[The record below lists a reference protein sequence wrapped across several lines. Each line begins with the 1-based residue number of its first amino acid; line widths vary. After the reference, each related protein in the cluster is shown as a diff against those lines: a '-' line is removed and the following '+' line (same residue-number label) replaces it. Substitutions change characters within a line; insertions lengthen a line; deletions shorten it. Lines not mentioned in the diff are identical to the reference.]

1 MKKSLI
7 ASLFMFCCLLL
18 IVQTASAAMNVR
30 IVVDR
35 LNVRT
40 GPGLT
45 FTVQEKVAKGKQYAV
60 VQKRGEW
67 LQIRLA
73 SNRTGW
79 VHGKYVQIKNEAN
92 ETKKQIQQLVVCQV
106 DGLRIRKGPGT
117 TFSVIGYVNRNEKGT
132 ATIAQGEWVYV
143 RWDGKEGWVHR
154 SYVANVE
161 QNEQNN
167 EQNNQQN
174 NEQHTYVQML
184 YDNTNIRSAPS
195 TQSPVITKAKQG
207 DQFSVIRK
215 EGQWYVIQVDAQ
227 TIGYVAE
234 WVVQVSNQPS
244 PSQPQS
250 LVGKTIVID
259 AGHGGKDYGTT
270 GVNGT
275 IEKMLTLQTALLL
288 SEKLKQTGANVIL
301 TREDDRFLSLSERVQ
316 IAGKNKA
323 DAFVSIHYDSALNRT
338 ASGLTVYYYK
348 QIDRSLADALFD
360 SLSRLTGIQQRGVRL
375 GNYHVLRENSR
386 PSVLLELGYLSNP
399 NEEMFVVSPTYQQA
413 VTEAICNGLVR
424 YFGK

>member
-7 ASLFMFCCLLL
+7 ASLFIFCCLLL

-45 FTVQEKVAKGKQYAV
+45 FPVQEKVAKGKQYAV

-67 LQIRLA
+67 LQIRLT

-79 VHGKYVQIKNEAN
+79 VYGKYVQMQNEQM
-92 ETKKQIQQLVVCQV
+92 EKKKQIQQLVVCQA
-106 DGLRIRKGPGT
+106 DGLRLRKGPGT
-117 TFSVIGYVNRNEKGT
+117 TYAIIGYVNRNEKGT
-132 ATIAQGEWVYV
+132 ATVIQEDWMYV

-161 QNEQNN
+161 KNEQNN
-167 EQNNQQN
+167 EQS

-275 IEKMLTLQTALLL
+275 MEKMLTLQTALLL

-360 SLSRLTGIQQRGVRL
+360 PLSRLTGIQQRGVRS

>member
-1 MKKSLI
+1 MKKTFI
-7 ASLFMFCCLLL
+7 ASLFICCCLLL

-45 FTVQEKVAKGKQYAV
+45 FTVQEKVAKGKQYPV

-79 VHGKYVQIKNEAN
+79 VHGRYVQIQKETT
-92 ETKKQIQQLVVCQV
+92 ETKKQIQQFVVCQV
-106 DGLRIRKGPGT
+106 DGLRLRKGPGT
-117 TFSVIGYVNRNEKGT
+117 NFAVIGYVNRNEKGM
-132 ATIAQGEWVYV
+132 ATIAQGEWMYV
-143 RWDGKEGWVHR
+143 RWDGKEGWVHQ

-161 QNEQNN
+161 QSEQNN
-167 EQNNQQN
+167 EQP
-174 NEQHTYVQML
+174 TYVQML

-195 TQSPVITKAKQG
+195 TQSPVIMKAKRG
-207 DQFSVIRK
+207 DQFSIIRK

-234 WVVQVSNQPS
+234 WVVQVSKQPS
-244 PSQPQS
+244 PSEPQTI
-250 LVGKTIVID
+250 VGKTIVID

-275 IEKMLTLQTALLL
+275 IEKTLTLQTVLLL
-288 SEKLKQTGANVIL
+288 SEKLKQMGAHVIL
-301 TREDDRFLSLSERVQ
+301 TRENDRFLSLSERVQ

-338 ASGLTVYYYK
+338 ASGLTIYYYK
-348 QIDRSLADALFD
+348 PIDRSLADALFNP
-360 SLSRLTGIQQRGVRL
+360 LSQLTGIQQRGVRV

-399 NEEMFVVSPTYQQA
+399 NEETFIVSPTYQQA
-413 VTEAICNGLVR
+413 ATEAICNGLVR

>member
-1 MKKSLI
+1 
-7 ASLFMFCCLLL
+7 
-18 IVQTASAAMNVR
+18 MNVR

-45 FTVQEKVAKGKQYAV
+45 FPVQEKVAKGKQYAV

-67 LQIRLA
+67 LQIRLT

-79 VHGKYVQIKNEAN
+79 VYGKYVQMQNEQM
-92 ETKKQIQQLVVCQV
+92 EKKKQIQQLVVCQA
-106 DGLRIRKGPGT
+106 DGLRLRKGPGT
-117 TFSVIGYVNRNEKGT
+117 TYAIIGYVNRNEKGT
-132 ATIAQGEWVYV
+132 ATVIQEDWMYV

-161 QNEQNN
+161 KNEQNN
-167 EQNNQQN
+167 EQN

-360 SLSRLTGIQQRGVRL
+360 PLSRLTGIQQRGVRS

>member
-1 MKKSLI
+1 M
-7 ASLFMFCCLLL
+7 
-18 IVQTASAAMNVR
+18 
-30 IVVDR
+30 R
-35 LNVRT
+35 L
-40 GPGLT
+40 
-45 FTVQEKVAKGKQYAV
+45 
-60 VQKRGEW
+60 
-67 LQIRLA
+67 
-73 SNRTGW
+73 
-79 VHGKYVQIKNEAN
+79 
-92 ETKKQIQQLVVCQV
+92 
-106 DGLRIRKGPGT
+106 RKGPGT
-117 TFSVIGYVNRNEKGT
+117 NFAVIGYVNRNEKGM
-132 ATIAQGEWVYV
+132 ATIAQGEWMYV

-161 QNEQNN
+161 QSEQNN
-167 EQNNQQN
+167 EQP
-174 NEQHTYVQML
+174 TYVQML

-195 TQSPVITKAKQG
+195 TQSPVIMKAKRG
-207 DQFSVIRK
+207 DQFSIIRK

-234 WVVQVSNQPS
+234 WVVQVSKQPS
-244 PSQPQS
+244 PSEPQTI
-250 LVGKTIVID
+250 VGKTIVID

-288 SEKLKQTGANVIL
+288 SEKLKQMGAHVIL

-338 ASGLTVYYYK
+338 ASGLTIYYYK
-348 QIDRSLADALFD
+348 PIDRSLADALFNP
-360 SLSRLTGIQQRGVRL
+360 LSQLTGIQQRGVRV

-399 NEEMFVVSPTYQQA
+399 KEETFIVSPTYQQVA
-413 VTEAICNGLVR
+413 TEAICNGLFATSENNGHLDKWFVR
-424 YFGK
+424 T

>member
-1 MKKSLI
+1 MKKSFMT
-7 ASLFMFCCLLL
+7 SLFLFCCLLL
-18 IVQTASAAMNVR
+18 IAQSATAAMNVR
-30 IVVDR
+30 IAVNQ

-45 FTVQEKVAKGKQYAV
+45 FPVQEKIAKGKQYAV

-79 VHGKYVQIKNEAN
+79 VHGKYVQTQNESVEA
-92 ETKKQIQQLVVCQV
+92 KKQIQQLVVCQA
-106 DGLRIRKGPGT
+106 DGLRLRKGPGT
-117 TFSVIGYVNRNEKGT
+117 TYAVIGYVNRNEKGT
-132 ATIAQGEWVYV
+132 ATMTQNDWIYV
-143 RWDGKEGWVHR
+143 RWEGKEGWVHR
-154 SYVANVE
+154 SYIANIEKNTE
-161 QNEQNN
+161 QN
-167 EQNNQQN
+167 
-174 NEQHTYVQML
+174 TYVQML

-195 TQSPVITKAKQG
+195 TQSPVIAKAKRG

-234 WVVQVSNQPS
+234 WIVQVSKQPS
-244 PSQPQS
+244 PSQPQTI
-250 LVGKTIVID
+250 VGKTIVID

-275 IEKMLTLQTALLL
+275 IEKMLTLQTVLLL
-288 SEKLKQTGANVIL
+288 SEKLKQMGANVIL
-301 TREDDRFLSLSERVQ
+301 TREDDRFLSLSERVY
-316 IAGKNKA
+316 IAGKYQA
-323 DAFVSIHYDSALNRT
+323 DAFISIHYDSALNRT

-348 QIDRSLADALFD
+348 SIDRPLANAMFD
-360 SLSRLTGIQQRGVRL
+360 PLSRLTGIQQRGVRS

-399 NEEMFVVSPTYQQA
+399 NEELFVMSQDYQQA
-413 VTEAICNGLVR
+413 ATDAICNGLLQ

>member
-45 FTVQEKVAKGKQYAV
+45 FAVQEKVAKGKQYAV

-79 VHGKYVQIKNEAN
+79 VHGKYVQIQNEAN

-117 TFSVIGYVNRNEKGT
+117 TFSVIGYVNRNEKGM

-167 EQNNQQN
+167 QQN

-195 TQSPVITKAKQG
+195 TQSPVVAKAKRG

-250 LVGKTIVID
+250 LVGK
-259 AGHGGKDYGTT
+259 
-270 GVNGT
+270 
-275 IEKMLTLQTALLL
+275 
-288 SEKLKQTGANVIL
+288 
-301 TREDDRFLSLSERVQ
+301 RLSLMPDMVAK
-316 IAGKNKA
+316 I
-323 DAFVSIHYDSALNRT
+323 
-338 ASGLTVYYYK
+338 TVR
-348 QIDRSLADALFD
+348 Q
-360 SLSRLTGIQQRGVRL
+360 V
-375 GNYHVLRENSR
+375 
-386 PSVLLELGYLSNP
+386 
-399 NEEMFVVSPTYQQA
+399 
-413 VTEAICNGLVR
+413 
-424 YFGK
+424 

>member
-1 MKKSLI
+1 MKKTFI
-7 ASLFMFCCLLL
+7 ASLFICCCLLL

-45 FTVQEKVAKGKQYAV
+45 FTVQEKVAKGKQYPV

-79 VHGKYVQIKNEAN
+79 VHGQYVQIQKETT
-92 ETKKQIQQLVVCQV
+92 ETKKQIQQFVVCQV
-106 DGLRIRKGPGT
+106 DGLRLRKGPGT
-117 TFSVIGYVNRNEKGT
+117 NFAVIGYVNRNEKGM
-132 ATIAQGEWVYV
+132 ATIAQGEWMYV
-143 RWDGKEGWVHR
+143 RWDGKEGWVHQ

-161 QNEQNN
+161 QSEQNN
-167 EQNNQQN
+167 EQP
-174 NEQHTYVQML
+174 TYVQML

-195 TQSPVITKAKQG
+195 TQSPVIMKAKRG
-207 DQFSVIRK
+207 DRFSIIRK

-227 TIGYVAE
+227 TIGYVAD
-234 WVVQVSNQPS
+234 WVVQVSKQPS
-244 PSQPQS
+244 PSEPQTI
-250 LVGKTIVID
+250 VGKTIVID

-288 SEKLKQTGANVIL
+288 SEKLKQMGAHVIL

-338 ASGLTVYYYK
+338 ASGLTIYYYK
-348 QIDRSLADALFD
+348 PIDRLLADALFNP
-360 SLSRLTGIQQRGVRL
+360 LSQLTGIQQRGVRV

-399 NEEMFVVSPTYQQA
+399 NEETFIVSPTYQQVA
-413 VTEAICNGLVR
+413 TEAICNGFVR

>member
-1 MKKSLI
+1 MLSSKS
-7 ASLFMFCCLLL
+7 
-18 IVQTASAAMNVR
+18 
-30 IVVDR
+30 
-35 LNVRT
+35 
-40 GPGLT
+40 
-45 FTVQEKVAKGKQYAV
+45 
-60 VQKRGEW
+60 
-67 LQIRLA
+67 
-73 SNRTGW
+73 
-79 VHGKYVQIKNEAN
+79 EAN
-92 ETKKQIQQLVVCQV
+92 GYKFGSHRTELAGCMENMFKYKMK
-106 DGLRIRKGPGT
+106 RMKRKTNT
-117 TFSVIGYVNRNEKGT
+117 TTCRLSSRRFANSKRSGDDFSVIGYVNRNEKGM

-167 EQNNQQN
+167 QQN

-195 TQSPVITKAKQG
+195 TQSPVVAKAKRG

-275 IEKMLTLQTALLL
+275 IEK
-288 SEKLKQTGANVIL
+288 
-301 TREDDRFLSLSERVQ
+301 
-316 IAGKNKA
+316 
-323 DAFVSIHYDSALNRT
+323 
-338 ASGLTVYYYK
+338 
-348 QIDRSLADALFD
+348 
-360 SLSRLTGIQQRGVRL
+360 
-375 GNYHVLRENSR
+375 
-386 PSVLLELGYLSNP
+386 
-399 NEEMFVVSPTYQQA
+399 
-413 VTEAICNGLVR
+413 C
-424 YFGK
+424 

>member
-7 ASLFMFCCLLL
+7 ASLFIFCCLLL

-45 FTVQEKVAKGKQYAV
+45 FPVQEKVAKGKQYAV

-67 LQIRLA
+67 LQIRLT

-79 VHGKYVQIKNEAN
+79 VYGKYVQMQNEQM
-92 ETKKQIQQLVVCQV
+92 EKKKQIQQLVVCQA
-106 DGLRIRKGPGT
+106 DGLRLRKGPGT
-117 TFSVIGYVNRNEKGT
+117 TYAIIGYVNRNEKGT
-132 ATIAQGEWVYV
+132 ATVIQEDWMYV

-161 QNEQNN
+161 KNEQNN
-167 EQNNQQN
+167 EQN

-360 SLSRLTGIQQRGVRL
+360 PLSRLTGIQQRGVRS